1 MKLISKIKVSNF
13 QIFILENE
21 NILYISI
28 GTLDSDIDRYK
39 KDNKIVLNSESERT
53 QIDSATTSKPVFET
67 LKMSAQTSGNQSV
80 FFLNYTILGQ
90 FLIYFKNIH

>member
-1 MKLISKIKVSNF
+1 M
-13 QIFILENE
+13 
-21 NILYISI
+21 
-28 GTLDSDIDRYK
+28 
-39 KDNKIVLNSESERT
+39 NSESERT

-90 FLIYFKNIH
+90 FLIYFNIIH

>member
-13 QIFILENE
+13 QIFILEK

-53 QIDSATTSKPVFET
+53 QIDSATTSKPVFVAPE
-67 LKMSAQTSGNQSV
+67 MNAQTSGNQSGI
-80 FFLNYTILGQ
+80 FN
-90 FLIYFKNIH
+90 LIINF

>member
-53 QIDSATTSKPVFET
+53 QIDSATTSKPVFVAPE
-67 LKMSAQTSGNQSV
+67 MSAQTSGNQSGI
-80 FFLNYTILGQ
+80 FN
-90 FLIYFKNIH
+90 LIINF

>member
-53 QIDSATTSKPVFET
+53 QIDSATTSKPVFVAPEVPFAEG
-67 LKMSAQTSGNQSV
+67 LPAPPPPAPPAPAEDPV
-80 FFLNYTILGQ
+80 F
-90 FLIYFKNIH
+90 